1 MCTLRR
7 PTRFVAV
14 SARFPDRLD
23 NTEDD
28 ETHIVPLIGGYL
40 ASRHHAIQHLVW
52 VIHAVYDLTNDLPP
66 RRGLFSCQSG
76 CDLRLS
82 SSLASRHWRIAVRIK
97 AALQRLKLLPHEA
110 VVIGDTPYDAEA
122 ARKAGL
128 RMIGVQTSGTTTAN
142 GSRVRLAARGHY

>member
-1 MCTLRR
+1 LQSLLAFALRPSTNSTSPVCTLRR

-82 SSLASRHWRIAVRIK
+82 SSLASRHWRIAVRIV
-97 AALQRLKLLPHEA
+97 A
-110 VVIGDTPYDAEA
+110 
-122 ARKAGL
+122 
-128 RMIGVQTSGTTTAN
+128 
-142 GSRVRLAARGHY
+142 RLASAT